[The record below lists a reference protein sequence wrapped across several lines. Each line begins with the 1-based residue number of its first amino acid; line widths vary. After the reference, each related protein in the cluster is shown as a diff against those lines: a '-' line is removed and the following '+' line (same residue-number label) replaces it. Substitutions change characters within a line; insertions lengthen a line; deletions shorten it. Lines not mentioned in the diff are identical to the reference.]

1 MTISMPYIITP
12 RGTIDLYYLEEK
24 NISYSTSPQIVF
36 AWQLFMEKNDKY

>member
-24 NISYSTSPQIVF
+24 NISYTSPQIVF